1 MRTPIDTMLTTVEPY
16 EDDFED
22 SATTGWSNWGG
33 TWAAANGVLVKTN
46 YGGGN
51 IVKRSADADRRSGLI
66 RLSCMRREQRQ
77 SVAQHRPH
85 QPLPVTPIFSVLQH
99 AWGPGCLGL

>member
-1 MRTPIDTMLTTVEPY
+1 
-16 EDDFED
+16 
-22 SATTGWSNWGG
+22 
-33 TWAAANGVLVKTN
+33 VKTN

-51 IVKRSADADRRSGLI
+51 IVKRSADAERRSGLI

-99 AWGPGCLGL
+99 AWGPGCLGLQPQVKLIPSRVERAFSALLGSGFSHSARVHGG